1 MSLAQAIAE
10 IESLLLQ
17 GALAPAERLLHSI
30 RWSAM
35 NSLPAQRQ
43 QALLWLL
50 QGKTRAA
57 LKEFSRLGAQGDS
70 ESSAWMVTANLYAER
85 PEIELSG
92 GTFFNQL
99 AIERMRR
106 SRYMDYP
113 LEVTIETLT
122 SCNASCSFCPYPK
135 LDRLGTRMSDELID
149 KIIGDLE
156 AIPQNLPF
164 GISPFKVNDPLLDK
178 RIFDICDRINR
189 RLPNAQ
195 PRLFTNASPMTDA
208 IIERIA
214 GIEHLQHLWISLNE
228 FEAETYQ
235 KVMGLPLDRTLQR
248 MDHLHAAVEAG
259 RFPHPVIVSRVRNCS
274 ADDDAFIAFVQQ
286 RFPRFAISVMPYA
299 SWAGQIESP
308 DPMTPPPVGCG
319 RWFELSIMSTG
330 KVALCCMDGEGKH
343 VIGDVATE
351 NALAIYNSD
360 SYRKFRQTTPTRLS
374 AGFPCASC
382 LV

>member
-1 MSLAQAIAE
+1 MPLTQAIAE
-10 IESLLLQ
+10 IENLLLQ
-17 GALAPAERLLHSI
+17 GALASAERVLHSI
-30 RWSAM
+30 RWSSI
-35 NSLPAQRQ
+35 NSLPVQRQ

-50 QGKTRAA
+50 QGKTGAA
-57 LKEFSRLGAQGDS
+57 LKEFSRLGTHGDA
-70 ESSAWMVTANLYAER
+70 ESTAWQATATLYAGQ
-85 PEIELSG
+85 PAIELSG
-92 GTFFNQL
+92 GTFFAQL

-122 SCNASCSFCPYPK
+122 SCNATCSFCPYPK

-156 AIPQNLPF
+156 AIPRDLPF
-164 GISPFKVNDPLLDK
+164 GLSPFKVNDPLLDK
-178 RIFDICDRINR
+178 RIFDICARINQ
-189 RLPNAQ
+189 RLPNAR

-214 GIEHLQHLWISLNE
+214 RIEHLQHLWISLNE
-228 FEAETYQ
+228 FEPEPYL
-235 KVMGLPLDRTLQR
+235 KVMGLPLERTLQR

-259 RFPHPVIVSRVRNCS
+259 QFPHPVVVSRVRNCS
-274 ADDDAFIAFVQQ
+274 PDDDAFIAFVRQ
-286 RFPRFAISVMPYA
+286 RFPRFSVSVMPYA
-299 SWAGQIESP
+299 SWAGQIASP
-308 DPMTPPPVGCG
+308 DPLTAPPTGCG

-351 NALAIYNSD
+351 NALVIYNRE
-360 SYRKFRQTTPTRLS
+360 SYRKFRGETPTRLS
-374 AGFPCASC
+374 AGFPCNKC
-382 LV
+382 VV

>member
-1 MSLAQAIAE
+1 MPLTQAIAE
-10 IESLLLQ
+10 IENLLLQ
-17 GALAPAERLLHSI
+17 DALTPAERVLHSI
-30 RWSAM
+30 RWSAI

-50 QGKTRAA
+50 QGKNEAA
-57 LKEFSRLGAQGDS
+57 LKEFSRLAARGDA
-70 ESSAWMVTANLYAER
+70 ESAAWQATATLYAGQ
-85 PEIELSG
+85 PALPLSG
-92 GTFFNQL
+92 RTFFNQL

-122 SCNASCSFCPYPK
+122 SCNATCSFCPYPK
-135 LDRLGTRMSDELID
+135 LDRLGTRMSDALID
-149 KIIGDLE
+149 KILGDLE
-156 AIPQNLPF
+156 AIPRDLPF

-178 RIFDICDRINR
+178 RIFDICAQISR

-208 IIERIA
+208 NIERIA
-214 GIEHLQHLWISLNE
+214 RIERLQHLWISLNE
-228 FEAETYQ
+228 FEPETYQ
-235 KVMGLPLDRTLQR
+235 KVMGLPLERTLQR
-248 MDHLHAAVEAG
+248 MDSLHAAVEAG

-274 ADDDAFIAFVQQ
+274 PDDDAFIAFVGQ
-286 RFPRFAISVMPYA
+286 RFPRFAVSVMPYA

-308 DPMTPPPVGCG
+308 DPQAPPAIGCG

-343 VIGDVATE
+343 VIGDVTAE
-351 NALAIYNSD
+351 HALTIYNSAG
-360 SYRKFRQTTPTRLS
+360 YRKLRQEVSTRMS
-374 AGFPCASC
+374 AGFPCNEC

>member
-1 MSLAQAIAE
+1 MSLAQAIVE
-10 IESLLLQ
+10 IERLLLQ
-17 GALAPAERLLHSI
+17 GALAPAERVLQSI
-30 RWSAM
+30 RWSAI

-50 QGKTRAA
+50 QGKKEAA
-57 LKEFSRLGAQGDS
+57 LKEFSRLAVHGDT
-70 ESSAWMVTANLYAER
+70 ESAAWLATATLYAGQ
-85 PEIELSG
+85 PAIALSG
-92 GTFFNQL
+92 NIFFSQL

-122 SCNASCSFCPYPK
+122 SCNATCSFCPYPK

-156 AIPQNLPF
+156 AIPRDLPF

-178 RIFDICDRINR
+178 RIFDICAQITR
-189 RLPNAQ
+189 RLPSAQ

-214 GIEHLQHLWISLNE
+214 RIERLQHLWISLNE
-228 FEAETYQ
+228 CEPEAYQ
-235 KVMGLPLDRTLQR
+235 RVMGLPLERTLQR
-248 MDHLHAAVEAG
+248 MDRLHAEVEAG
-259 RFPHPVIVSRVRNCS
+259 RFPHPVIVSRVRSCTP
-274 ADDDAFIAFVQQ
+274 DDDAFIAFVQQ
-286 RFPRFAISVMPYA
+286 RFPRFAVSVMPYA
-299 SWAGQIESP
+299 NWAGQIDSP

-343 VIGDVATE
+343 VIGDVTAE
-351 NALAIYNSD
+351 NALTIYNSE
-360 SYRKFRQTTPTRLS
+360 SYRKLRQEMPTRLS
-374 AGFPCASC
+374 TDFPCNEC